1 MIKGLTLQ
9 EALQE
14 LKVTEK
20 VAKKTLEEDLNI
32 AETNNMEETVTE
44 LLLDNGERI
53 SVNPCALFA
62 NMVVN
67 NSEHMDVDAN
77 ELEAVV
83 NKYLADEG
91 ADLRVVFMPA
101 SEYED

>member
-1 MIKGLTLQ
+1 MSKGLTLQ

-14 LKVTEK
+14 LRVTKKVD
-20 VAKKTLEEDLNI
+20 KKALKEDLNV
-32 AETNNMEETVTE
+32 AETDNMEETITE
-44 LLLDNGERI
+44 LLLDNGDRV

-62 NMVVN
+62 NMIAN
-67 NSEHMDVDAN
+67 NYERMSADVN

-83 NKYLADEG
+83 NRYLEAEG
-91 ADLRVVFMPA
+91 TDLRVVFMPA